1 MGGVLMTATAG
12 VPVQTAGVGTRQ
24 SYRVIWLMLGA
35 AFVVMLNETVMGV
48 AIPNLVADL
57 GITIAAAQ
65 WLTTAFM
72 LTMAVIIPITG
83 FLLQRFSTRQIFLS
97 AMTLFSIG
105 TLISALAPGFEVL
118 LLGRI
123 VQASGTAMM
132 MPLLMTTI
140 MTLVPAA
147 SRGRFMGRI
156 SIVMAV
162 APAVGPTVSG
172 LILSLASWRTLF
184 WLVLPVAIIMLIVG
198 ARRIE
203 NVGETKHAPI
213 DFLSVV
219 LSAFGFGGLV
229 FGLSLIGE
237 SAASGGGV
245 RLFVALGVGVL
256 GVALFVWRQ
265 LVLQKQDRALLD
277 LRIFRS
283 RSFTIAV
290 VLMTLMMAAMFG
302 TIILLPVYLQNV
314 LLLSPVVAGA
324 MMLPGGLVMGLLAPT
339 IGRLFDTYGPRPLVI
354 PGSMIVSA
362 SLWALTTISVGTAPW
377 FIIVAHVALSTGLAM
392 MFTPLFT
399 SALGSLSRD
408 LYSYGSATV
417 GAIQQ
422 VAGAAGTA
430 LFITLLTIRTGEL
443 TAAGSSAVEAQ
454 AGGIQLA
461 FLIGA
466 IFSLAVV
473 AGSFLVRRPA
483 PADAAVDAPPAAR

>member
-1 MGGVLMTATAG
+1 MTATAG
-12 VPVQTAGVGTRQ
+12 VPTQTAGVGTRQ

-35 AFVVMLNETVMGV
+35 AFVVILNETVMGV
-48 AIPNLVADL
+48 AIPNLVEDL

-83 FLLQRFSTRQIFLS
+83 FLLQRFTTRQIYLT
-97 AMTLFSIG
+97 AMTLFSVG
-105 TLISALAPGFEVL
+105 TLVSAVAPGFEVL
-118 LLGRI
+118 LIGRI
-123 VQASGTAMM
+123 VQAGGTAMM

-140 MTLVPAA
+140 MTLVPAD

-162 APAVGPTVSG
+162 APALGPTVSG
-172 LILSLASWRTLF
+172 AILSVASWRFLF
-184 WLVLPVAIIMLIVG
+184 WLVLPIAIVMLIVG

-203 NVGETKHAPI
+203 NVGETRHAPI
-213 DFLSVV
+213 DVLSVI
-219 LSAFGFGGLV
+219 LSALGFGGLV

-237 SAASGGGV
+237 AAASGGGI
-245 RLFVALGVGVL
+245 RLFVTLGVGVL

-265 LVLQKQDRALLD
+265 IVLQRTNRALLD

-283 RSFTIAV
+283 RSFAIAV
-290 VLMTLMMAAMFG
+290 GLMTLMMAAMFG

-314 LLLSPVVAGA
+314 LMLSPVVAGM

-362 SLWALTTISVGTAPW
+362 SLWALTTISVTTPPW
-377 FIIVAHVALSTGLAM
+377 LVVVAHVALSTGLAM

-443 TAAGSSAVEAQ
+443 TAAGATAVEAQ

-461 FLIGA
+461 FLVGA
-466 IFSLAVV
+466 IFSLVVV
-473 AGSFLVRRPA
+473 AGAFLVRRPT
-483 PADAAVDAPPAAR
+483 PVDAPTDAAPTAH

>member
-1 MGGVLMTATAG
+1 MTTTAG
-12 VPVQTAGVGTRQ
+12 IPVQTAGSATTQ

-35 AFVVMLNETVMGV
+35 AFVVILNETVMGV
-48 AIPNLVADL
+48 AIPNLVEDL

-83 FLLQRFSTRQIFLS
+83 FLLQRFSTRQIYLT
-97 AMTLFSIG
+97 AMSLFSVG
-105 TLISALAPGFEVL
+105 TLISALAPGFEIL
-118 LLGRI
+118 LVGRI
-123 VQASGTAMM
+123 VQAGGTAMM

-140 MTLVPAA
+140 MTLVPAD

-162 APAVGPTVSG
+162 APALGPTVSG
-172 LILSLASWRTLF
+172 LVLSFASWRFLF
-184 WLVLPVAIIMLIVG
+184 WLVLPIALIMLVVG

-203 NVGETKHAPI
+203 NVGETRHAPI
-213 DFLSVV
+213 DVLSVV

-237 SAASGGGV
+237 TAATGGGI
-245 RLFVALGVGVL
+245 RLAVTLAVGVL
-256 GVALFVWRQ
+256 GVGLFVWRQ
-265 LVLQKQDRALLD
+265 LVLQRQDRALLD

-290 VLMTLMMAAMFG
+290 SLMTLMMAAMFG

-314 LLLSPVVAGA
+314 LLLSPVVAGM

-339 IGRLFDTYGPRPLVI
+339 IGRLFDKYGPRPLVI

-362 SLWALTTISVGTAPW
+362 SLWALTTISVGTPPW
-377 FIIVAHVALSTGLAM
+377 LIVIAHVTLSTGLAM

-430 LFITLLTIRTGEL
+430 LFITLLTIQTASL
-443 TAAGSSAVEAQ
+443 TASGASPVEAQ

-461 FLIGA
+461 FLVGA

-483 PADAAVDAPPAAR
+483 PVDGPPAGAPPAH